1 MRGAVTSASPIS
13 RAASLFD
20 EAPYEVGLSSVST
33 ASLGARNLQL
43 QSQPAARC
51 VDREQIA
58 EFVGRLGFSLIGTAS
73 RVRAVVASF
82 KQKLTPTALC

>member
-1 MRGAVTSASPIS
+1 MRGAVASASPIS

-20 EAPYEVGLSSVST
+20 EAPCEVGLSSVST
-33 ASLGARNLQL
+33 AS
-43 QSQPAARC
+43 
-51 VDREQIA
+51 EQIA

-82 KQKLTPTALC
+82 EQRLTPTALC